1 MLSIKLKKV
10 TLMTNNL
17 LRRAT
22 KALPN
27 LFLDA
32 LRYASTGVFV
42 FALGYGTNN
51 LLFYLLGLSSAY
63 ATFSASIVSAISGYF
78 LHARFSFRV
87 RKHTWTMPAKFAVR
101 QLVCIG
107 LAQLVIYLCS
117 DVLGILYLIASFL
130 AAAASTV
137 AAFLLAR
144 FWVFPEIKQPYE
156 DSTT

>member
-1 MLSIKLKKV
+1 MLSIKLEKAKP
-10 TLMTNNL
+10 MTNNL

-27 LFLDA
+27 LFLDV

-42 FALGYGTNN
+42 FASVYGTNN
-51 LLFYLLGLSSAY
+51 LLFYLGLSASA
-63 ATFSASIVSAISGYF
+63 ATLSASAVGAVAGYF

-117 DVLGILYLIASFL
+117 DVLGIFYPIASFL
-130 AAAASTV
+130 ASAASTV

-144 FWVFPEIKQPYE
+144 FWVFPKIEQPYE